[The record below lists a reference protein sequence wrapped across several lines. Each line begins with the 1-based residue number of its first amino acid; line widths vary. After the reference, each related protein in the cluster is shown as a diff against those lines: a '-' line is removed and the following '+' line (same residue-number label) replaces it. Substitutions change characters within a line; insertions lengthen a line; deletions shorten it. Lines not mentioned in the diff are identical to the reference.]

1 MIRKKIT
8 AGADFSATLNLAK
21 PVAFSSSTLVASA
34 NDFSTSSNNIVAG
47 NLPAAATL
55 SFGNGLL
62 DNGLLIDKYFDFNDS
77 TDTLLVNFRPND
89 KVLICQSTSSGNEIT
104 EGAWQ
109 RDANKK
115 YLIHI
120 DYLGLPMTMKNLD
133 PASCSPTSTAGSCLV
148 IEFPDPSDPRKIKTT
163 TKTSPNPLANASFV
177 KPQNEFNAAC
187 GI

>member
-55 SFGNGLL
+55 SF

-104 EGAWQ
+104 EGTWQ
-109 RDANKK
+109 LDANKD

-120 DYLGLPMTMKNLD
+120 DYLGLPMTMKNLK

-148 IEFPDPSDPRKIKTT
+148 IEFPDPSDPSKIKTT
-163 TKTSPNPLANASFV
+163 TKTSPNPLAKASFV